1 MSSADNNVM
10 IPLRDTNYVYNIV
23 SQRVGNHTRENWDT
37 TSKPDSLFDFH
48 MPMVYRNYTNN
59 PAHTMVNIKESMWT
73 GTNIECKL
81 FDMAIFPNS
90 WDIRDYFYF
99 GATTADNPSFSDVI
113 EIPDAILDLSSMTA
127 YIERADEAMVRY
139 NSSSSS
145 ASSLSASS
153 STFFPYIFLVLI
165 VTFCRWDTR

>member
-1 MSSADNNVM
+1 
-10 IPLRDTNYVYNIV
+10 
-23 SQRVGNHTRENWDT
+23 
-37 TSKPDSLFDFH
+37 

-127 YIERADEAMVRY
+127 YIERADEAMVRSMSCL
-139 NSSSSS
+139 NH
-145 ASSLSASS
+145 LLPLLLPLS
-153 STFFPYIFLVLI
+153 STLFSLPFSLF
-165 VTFCRWDTR
+165 